1 MAAKLTRRESLA
13 LGLGALVAGCGGGS
27 GGGGG
32 ATGTVPTPAPTP
44 TPTPTPP
51 PPALNITAAAKNM
64 RFGSA
69 VGAGPAGSQAS
80 SFSDAGYR
88 DILIRDCGLIVPE
101 NELKWQSIR
110 PSPTTYDFS
119 RADLL
124 MDFATANS
132 LAMRGHNLMWHNNQ
146 WLPAWAQSYDYGP
159 MPATEAARLIRE
171 HVSTVCQRYAGRILS
186 WDAVNEAVDPATG
199 ALRQTIFSQKMGSP
213 EAVLDL
219 VFTTARQALP
229 TAQLVY
235 NDYMGWESGN
245 NAHRA
250 GVLNLLAGFRARGVP
265 VDALGVQ
272 SHIGV
277 YSIDPATGMG
287 RREEAP
293 WRAFLDSV
301 VAMGYD
307 LLITEFDVNDA
318 ALPSDVTL
326 RDQGVASYARAYFDL
341 MFSYPRLRDVLAW
354 GMVDNYSWLQSFA
367 PRGDGRPLRP
377 NPYDSNFQRKPLH
390 QSIADAFVS
399 TAVRP

>member
-1 MAAKLTRRESLA
+1 MPQGLTRRESLA
-13 LGLGALVAGCGGGS
+13 LGLSALVAGCGGGS

-32 ATGTVPTPAPTP
+32 LTATTPPPAPPTPPA
-44 TPTPTPP
+44 PP
-51 PPALNITAAAKNM
+51 PPALNIVAATKNM

-69 VGAGPAGSQAS
+69 VGAGPAGTQAS
-80 SFSDAGYR
+80 SFSDPNYR
-88 DILIRDCGLIVPE
+88 DILIRDCGVIVPE

-110 PSPTTYDFS
+110 PSPTTYDFT

-124 MDFATANS
+124 VDFATTNG

-146 WLPAWAQSYDYGP
+146 WLPAWTQSYDYGP
-159 MPATEAARLIRE
+159 SPATEAARLIRE
-171 HVSTVCQRYAGRILS
+171 HVTTVCQRYAGRILS

-199 ALRQTIFSQKMGSP
+199 GLRQTIFAQKMGSA

-219 VFTTARQALP
+219 VFATARQVLP

-235 NDYMGWESGN
+235 NDYMSWEGGN
-245 NAHRA
+245 DAHRA

-287 RREEAP
+287 RREETR
-293 WRAFLDSV
+293 WRTFLDQV

-307 LLITEFDVNDA
+307 LIITEFDVRDD
-318 ALPSDVTL
+318 ALPSDIAL
-326 RDQGVASYARAYFDL
+326 RDQGVASYARAYLDL
-341 MFSYPRLRDVLAW
+341 MFSYPRLREMLAW
-354 GMVDNYSWLQSFA
+354 GMVDSYSWLQSFA
-367 PRGDGRPLRP
+367 PRADGRPVRP
-377 NPYDSNFQRKPLH
+377 NPYDSSYQRKPLH
-390 QSIADAFVS
+390 QSIADAFAA
-399 TAVRP
+399 TAVRTA

>member
-1 MAAKLTRRESLA
+1 MPSRLTRRESLA
-13 LGLGALVAGCGGGS
+13 LGLGALVTGCGGGGAS
-27 GGGGG
+27 GGGLT
-32 ATGTVPTPAPTP
+32 ATTAPSPPSPPPAP
-44 TPTPTPP
+44 PP
-51 PPALNITAAAKNM
+51 PPALNLVAATRNM

-80 SFSDAGYR
+80 SYSDSNYR
-88 DILIRDCGLIVPE
+88 AILVRDCGLIVPE

-119 RADLL
+119 GADLL
-124 MDFATANS
+124 MDFATANG
-132 LAMRGHNLMWHNNQ
+132 LAMRGHNLMWHNDQ
-146 WLPAWAQSYDYGP
+146 WLPAWTQSYDYGP
-159 MPATEAARLIRE
+159 NPATEAARLITD
-171 HVSTVCQRYAGRILS
+171 HVTTVCRRYAGRILS
-186 WDAVNEAVDPATG
+186 WDAVNEAVDPATA
-199 ALRQTIFSQKMGSP
+199 ALRQTIFSQKMGSA

-219 VFTTARQALP
+219 VFRTARQVLP

-235 NDYMGWESGN
+235 NDYMSWESGN
-245 NAHRA
+245 DAHRA

-287 RREEAP
+287 RREEGS
-293 WRAFLDSV
+293 WRAFLDQV

-354 GMVDNYSWLQSFA
+354 GMVDSYSWLQSFA
-367 PRGDGRPLRP
+367 PRSDGRPLRP
-377 NPYDSNFQRKPLH
+377 DPYDANFQAKPLH
-390 QSIADAFVS
+390 QSIADAFAA
-399 TAVRP
+399 TGTRPA

>member
-1 MAAKLTRRESLA
+1 MPSGLTRRESLA
-13 LGLGALVAGCGGGS
+13 LGLSALVAGCGGGGSS
-27 GGGGG
+27 GGGGL
-32 ATGTVPTPAPTP
+32 TGT
-44 TPTPTPP
+44 TPP
-51 PPALNITAAAKNM
+51 PPPPPPPAPALNIAAATKNM

-80 SFSDAGYR
+80 SFSDANYR
-88 DILIRDCGLIVPE
+88 DILIRDCGVIVPE

-110 PSPTTYDFS
+110 PSPTTYDFT

-124 MDFATANS
+124 MDFATTNG

-146 WLPAWAQSYDYGP
+146 WLPAWTQSYDYGP
-159 MPATEAARLIRE
+159 SPATEAARLISE
-171 HVSTVCQRYAGRILS
+171 HVTTVCQRYAGRIRS

-199 ALRQTIFSQKMGSP
+199 NVRQTIFSQKMGSA

-219 VFTTARQALP
+219 VFNTARQALP

-235 NDYMGWESGN
+235 NDYMSWESGN

-287 RREEAP
+287 RREEGP
-293 WRAFLDSV
+293 WRAFLDQV

-318 ALPSDVTL
+318 ALPSDVAL
-326 RDQGVASYARAYFDL
+326 RDQGVASYARAYLDL
-341 MFSYPRLRDVLAW
+341 MFAYPRLREVLAW
-354 GMVDNYSWLQSFA
+354 GMVDSYSWLQSFA
-367 PRGDGRPLRP
+367 PRADGRPVRP

-390 QSIADAFVS
+390 QSIADAFAATS
-399 TAVRP
+399 VRPA

>member
-1 MAAKLTRRESLA
+1 MPAMLTRRESLA

-32 ATGTVPTPAPTP
+32 GMTATTPTPAPVA
-44 TPTPTPP
+44 
-51 PPALNITAAAKNM
+51 PALNISAATKNM

-69 VGAGPAGSQAS
+69 VGAAPAGTQAGS
-80 SFSDAGYR
+80 YNDPNYR

-101 NELKWQSIR
+101 NELKWQSLR
-110 PSPTTYDFS
+110 PSSTTYDFT

-124 MDFATANS
+124 MDFATANG

-146 WLPAWAQSYDYGP
+146 WLPAWTQSYDYGAS
-159 MPATEAARLIRE
+159 PATEAARLIAD
-171 HVSTVCQRYAGRILS
+171 HVTIVCQRYSGRIRS
-186 WDAVNEAVDPATG
+186 WDAVNEAVDPGTG
-199 ALRQTIFSQKMGSP
+199 GLRQTIFSQKMGSA

-219 VFTTARQALP
+219 VFRTARQALP

-235 NDYMGWESGN
+235 NDYMSWEGGN
-245 NAHRA
+245 TTHRA

-287 RREEAP
+287 RREEGP
-293 WRAFLDSV
+293 WRAFLDQV
-301 VAMGYD
+301 VAMGFD

-318 ALPSDVTL
+318 ALPGDINL

-354 GMVDNYSWLQSFA
+354 GMVDSYSWLQSFA

-377 NPYDSNFQRKPLH
+377 DPYDSNFQRKPLH
-390 QSIADAFVS
+390 QSIADAF
-399 TAVRP
+399 TATMVRP